1 MAELI
6 IQLQSWKFIEFL
18 TTVDTCSAINH
29 RSLLL
34 QREQTL
40 QKRSSVATDLRTMRP
55 QLEILLK
62 AVPPFNSNMII
73 LQKVVSCVC
82 GRRGGTPP
90 ERWRSPRIGR
100 QLLEPGR
107 YYGGALRTTPAPLR
121 TPRTYIGATL
131 RRPPT
136 TPLSVARTYFAGTAP
151 SNALHV

>member
-1 MAELI
+1 MRVAISCKQPGGEGSTRYISCAPGSKCNRTLRSSFKHPKPRGRKQDRIREKHILAELII

-18 TTVDTCSAINH
+18 TTIDTCSAINH

-55 QLEILLK
+55 RLEILLK

-82 GRRGGTPP
+82 GRRGGTLPP
-90 ERWRSPRIGR
+90 NGGGP
-100 QLLEPGR
+100 PG
-107 YYGGALRTTPAPLR
+107 
-121 TPRTYIGATL
+121 
-131 RRPPT
+131 
-136 TPLSVARTYFAGTAP
+136 
-151 SNALHV
+151 